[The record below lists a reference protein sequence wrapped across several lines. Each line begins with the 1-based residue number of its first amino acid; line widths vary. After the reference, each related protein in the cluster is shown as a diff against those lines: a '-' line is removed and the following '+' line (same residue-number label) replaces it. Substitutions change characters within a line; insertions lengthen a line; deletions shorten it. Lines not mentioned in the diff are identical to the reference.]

1 MISRM
6 GRSRAKSMIHLPAS
20 FSRRRPR
27 FGRDSRGNPSSGA
40 EMAPERGLRTPRP
53 RERALRREA
62 PQREDPGRYAFVPRT
77 CIDLRGSHVR
87 ARTCIGGGSGWGRK
101 ARCESLRSPRVPL
114 RPRKRALRRE
124 IDAGGLPLDVIAATT
139 RLPARNRRRRVP
151 LGSAR

>member
-6 GRSRAKSMIHLPAS
+6 GRSRAKSMTRLPAS
-20 FSRRRPR
+20 FCRRRGP
-27 FGRDSRGNPSSGA
+27 FVRDCCGNAPSGV
-40 EMAPERGLRTPRP
+40 EMAPMRELRTPRP

-62 PQREDPGRYAFVPRT
+62 PQREDPGRYAFAPRT

-101 ARCESLRSPRVPL
+101 ARCESLRSLRVPL